1 MLITAENIGKTYT
14 KKGRSKRTV
23 TALRPTAAEFES
35 GRLTVIF
42 GRSGSGKTTLLNIL
56 SGLIEPTEGS
66 VKYDD
71 TDISALNDR
80 ELSGFRAEKI
90 GFIPQGQSALN
101 VLTVR
106 ENLLLPAALAGK
118 TIPDDEVDRL
128 LEQVGLSELGSA
140 YPNELSGGELR
151 RLAIARALI
160 NDPPVIFA
168 DEPTND
174 LDDENTR
181 LVFGLLKNAAE
192 SGKTVIAVTHDSVAA
207 HFADTVFRMD
217 AGTLTK
223 EEGHKRE
230 IA

>member
-1 MLITAENIGKTYT
+1 MLIRAENIGKTYI
-14 KKGRSKRTV
+14 KKGRSKRSV
-23 TALRPTAAEFES
+23 TALRQTTAEFES

-66 VKYDD
+66 VKYDE

-80 ELSGFRAEKI
+80 ELSSFRA
-90 GFIPQGQSALN
+90 GNTGYIPQGQSALG
-101 VLTVR
+101 VLTVK

-118 TIPDDEVDRL
+118 KVSDEEADRL
-128 LEQVGLSELGSA
+128 LEQVGLSKLGSA

-160 NDPPVIFA
+160 NDPAVIFA

-174 LDDENTR
+174 LDDENTK
-181 LVFGLLKNAAE
+181 LVFELLKKAADG
-192 SGKTVIAVTHDSVAA
+192 GKTVIAVTHDSVAA
-207 HFADTVFRMD
+207 GYADTVFRMD
-217 AGTLTK
+217 AGKLTK
-223 EEGHKRE
+223 EEGHRRE